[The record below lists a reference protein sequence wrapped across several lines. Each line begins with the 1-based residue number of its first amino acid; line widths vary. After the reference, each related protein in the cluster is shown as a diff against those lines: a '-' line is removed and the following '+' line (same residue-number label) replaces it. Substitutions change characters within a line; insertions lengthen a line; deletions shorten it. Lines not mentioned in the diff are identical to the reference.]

1 MNFHTHLLAFSLFL
15 AVSACNKAVIE
26 NHDSAAALR
35 LSPQSITI
43 DDLTLTLEAFLWR
56 DFMPPSEPGGS
67 DLRSVATLRDEE
79 GGEITISPELLF
91 QYIIYGDEVWKASFV
106 SVNAYTDRIEGFSN
120 GGPKWG
126 PDEKADVVVE
136 LKYNG
141 TTYRILTRDQLITS
155 TH

>member
-1 MNFHTHLLAFSLFL
+1 MNFHIHLLAFSLLL
-15 AVSACNKAVIE
+15 AVSACDKAVKE
-26 NHDSAAALR
+26 NPDTAAALR

-67 DLRSVATLRDEE
+67 DLRSVVTLRDEA
-79 GGEITISPELLF
+79 GGDITITPELMF
-91 QYIIYGDEVWKASFV
+91 QYIIHGDEVWKASFE
-106 SVNAYTDRIEGFSN
+106 SVNIYTDRIEGFSN

-136 LKYNG
+136 LEHEG
-141 TTYRILTRDQLITS
+141 TIFRILAKDQMITS